1 MENSPQKLSLKS
13 IKQFGKNIINGFMYR
28 TKLYFLPF
36 TISFKLINRNKE
48 KLYFLMDKNNHYGFL
63 IETIVLKLKLMRET
77 WPDYKFSDIEKD
89 NLDILISKGSELLE
103 ILEMEDVQ
111 NHLRSKEYLNKQK
124 TFFDMLNV
132 KLPELFY

>member
-28 TKLYFLPF
+28 TKLYFL
-36 TISFKLINRNKE
+36 SFKLINRNKE

-103 ILEMEDVQ
+103 ILEMEDAQ

>member
-28 TKLYFLPF
+28 TKLYFLRF
-36 TISFKLINRNKE
+36 TVSFKLINRNKE

-103 ILEMEDVQ
+103 ILEMEDAQ

>member
-13 IKQFGKNIINGFMYR
+13 IKQFGKNIVNGFVYR

-36 TISFKLINRNKE
+36 TVSFKLINRNKE

-103 ILEMEDVQ
+103 ILEMEDAQ

-124 TFFDMLNV
+124 TFFDILSV